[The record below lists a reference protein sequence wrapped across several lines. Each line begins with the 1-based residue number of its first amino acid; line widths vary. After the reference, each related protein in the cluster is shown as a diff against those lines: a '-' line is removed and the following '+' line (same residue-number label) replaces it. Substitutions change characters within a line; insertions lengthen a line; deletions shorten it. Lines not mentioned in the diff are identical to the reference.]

1 MVRAL
6 RPTSALAVVMSVCVA
21 LAWPARAQPQ
31 AESPPGKGVVAADHV
46 VASIAGVEMLRK
58 GGNAVDAAV
67 AASFTLSVVR
77 PFSCGIGGGG
87 FMVLRVRGRDGA
99 LVETAINYREWGP
112 GAATA
117 DMFERGDESASTI
130 GGKAVAVPGTVAG
143 LLTALERYGTLDRA
157 TVMRPAIV
165 AAREGFRADA
175 AYLKAA
181 ASTIEK
187 FRKHPAYQKKYAFV
201 WERLLARGAVKEG
214 DLIQLPEQAEA
225 LELIARDGAAAF
237 YEGPI
242 AEAIEKAVKGDRG
255 ILNRADL
262 KAYARQGVVESA
274 PLVWTFAGRRVLGM
288 PLPSSGGVA
297 MAEAMGILERTTALD
312 AAGQG
317 RWAEW
322 MQLTVESV
330 RHAMADRSAYLWD
343 GGTGAD
349 AAPVGRL
356 LAGATL
362 DALAAR
368 TGITRT
374 NAPEACGL
382 RAIEKAAAGGG
393 KDDGGTSH
401 VSVIDGAGNA
411 AACTETINLE
421 FGSLLAVDRYG
432 FVLNNEM
439 DDFTA
444 RRGQSNAFGLA
455 QSDRNLPGPRK
466 RPLSSMSPTVVVSA
480 GGVVEM
486 VAGASGGP
494 RIITGTLQVV
504 LNVLVRGMD
513 VGQAVSRPRFHHQW
527 SPNTLEIEPGMSD
540 TWNGLGVD
548 VWMRKLHHAV
558 GPARSTAVVQAVTR
572 GPDGVVRGA
581 SDPRKGGVA
590 VGQ

>member
-1 MVRAL
+1 MLRAH
-6 RPTSALAVVMSVCVA
+6 RVMSALGA
-21 LAWPARAQPQ
+21 LASVVVVAAASAFAPPQ
-31 AESPPGKGVVAADHV
+31 AEAPPGKGVVAADHV
-46 VASIAGVEMLRK
+46 VASVAGVEMLRK

-67 AASFTLSVVR
+67 ASSFTLSVVR

-87 FMVLRVRGRDGA
+87 FMVLRVKGRDGA

-112 GAATA
+112 GAATP

-165 AAREGFRADA
+165 AAREGFRVDA

-201 WERLLARGAVKEG
+201 WDRLLARGQVKEG

-242 AEAIEKAVKGDRG
+242 AEAIEKAVKADRG

-262 KAYARQGVVESA
+262 RAYARQGVVESA
-274 PLVWTFAGRRVLGM
+274 PLAWTFAGRRVLGM

-297 MAEAMGILERTTALD
+297 MAQAMGILERTTALD
-312 AAGQG
+312 AAKQG

-349 AAPVGRL
+349 AAPVGCMPKSRRVGSGSGNPRAAAAL
-356 LAGATL
+356 ASTVQPVTVIAFGPAAALEQMSTSLVTGVRPTCTMPGRSSRAGCANRTPSACRQRATRGAGAEVDGARPHFAACWGARGADRVPALEWATPGGRNAGVTRRHL
-362 DALAAR
+362 GLPRSGPGPLAA
-368 TGITRT
+368 
-374 NAPEACGL
+374 
-382 RAIEKAAAGGG
+382 G
-393 KDDGGTSH
+393 KG
-401 VSVIDGAGNA
+401 
-411 AACTETINLE
+411 
-421 FGSLLAVDRYG
+421 
-432 FVLNNEM
+432 
-439 DDFTA
+439 
-444 RRGQSNAFGLA
+444 
-455 QSDRNLPGPRK
+455 
-466 RPLSSMSPTVVVSA
+466 
-480 GGVVEM
+480 
-486 VAGASGGP
+486 
-494 RIITGTLQVV
+494 
-504 LNVLVRGMD
+504 
-513 VGQAVSRPRFHHQW
+513 
-527 SPNTLEIEPGMSD
+527 
-540 TWNGLGVD
+540 
-548 VWMRKLHHAV
+548 
-558 GPARSTAVVQAVTR
+558 
-572 GPDGVVRGA
+572 
-581 SDPRKGGVA
+581 
-590 VGQ
+590 